1 MQATASESQNTEM
14 VQQQVSTEEW
24 QQRIDLAAAYR
35 LVASYGWDDLIYT
48 HISARV
54 PGTEDEFL
62 INPFGLMFDEVTASS
77 LVKINGK
84 GDKVVPS
91 PFPVNPA
98 GFTIHSAVHQV
109 RHDADCVIHL
119 HTVPGTAVSTDPRGL
134 LPLNQTALLVRDDIA
149 YHDFEGVAVDLD
161 ERPRLQHDLGGKN
174 IMLLRNH
181 GTLALGATIAEAFM
195 RIYFIERACAMQVA
209 TLSSSG
215 GEFYPTEESVQ
226 DKVAEQG
233 RDEEIAR
240 QGANLLAWPALLRRL
255 DRLDPSYKN

>member
-1 MQATASESQNTEM
+1 
-14 VQQQVSTEEW
+14 
-24 QQRIDLAAAYR
+24 
-35 LVASYGWDDLIYT
+35 
-48 HISARV
+48 
-54 PGTEDEFL
+54 
-62 INPFGLMFDEVTASS
+62 
-77 LVKINGK
+77 
-84 GDKVVPS
+84 
-91 PFPVNPA
+91 
-98 GFTIHSAVHQV
+98 
-109 RHDADCVIHL
+109 
-119 HTVPGTAVSTDPRGL
+119 VSTDPRGL

-161 ERPRLQHDLGGKN
+161 ERPRLQDDLGGKN

-233 RDEEIAR
+233 REEEIAR

>member
-1 MQATASESQNTEM
+1 MQTNTSATSNTNSI
-14 VQQQVSTEEW
+14 QDQVSPEEW
-24 QQRIDLAAAYR
+24 QQRVNLAAAYR
-35 LVASYGWDDLIYT
+35 LIASYGWDDLIYT

-54 PGTEDEFL
+54 PGTEDQFL

-77 LVKINGK
+77 LVKINAAGEIVAPT
-84 GDKVVPS
+84 DYM
-91 PFPVNPA
+91 VNPA

-119 HTVPGTAVSTDPRGL
+119 HTIAGTAVATDPRGL

-161 ERPRLQHDLGGKN
+161 ERPRLQRDLGDKN

-181 GTLALGATIAEAFM
+181 GTLALGGTVAEAFM
-195 RIYFIERACAMQVA
+195 RIYFIERACEMQVA

-233 RDEEIAR
+233 RDDNIAKH
-240 QGANLLAWPALLRRL
+240 GANLLAWPALIRRL
-255 DRLDPSYKN
+255 DRLDPSYKL

>member
-1 MQATASESQNTEM
+1 MQATASDSQNTEI

-119 HTVPGTAVSTDPRGL
+119 HTLPGTAVSTDPRGL

-161 ERPRLQHDLGGKN
+161 
-174 IMLLRNH
+174 
-181 GTLALGATIAEAFM
+181 
-195 RIYFIERACAMQVA
+195 
-209 TLSSSG
+209 
-215 GEFYPTEESVQ
+215 
-226 DKVAEQG
+226 
-233 RDEEIAR
+233 
-240 QGANLLAWPALLRRL
+240 
-255 DRLDPSYKN
+255 

>member
-1 MQATASESQNTEM
+1 MKQSEDALKNTLK
-14 VQQQVSTEEW
+14 QSVSEEEW
-24 QQRIDLAAAYR
+24 ATRVDLAAAYR
-35 LVASYGWDDLIYT
+35 LVASYGWDDMIYT

-77 LVKINGK
+77 LVKINGQ
-84 GDKVVPS
+84 GEKVMETPY
-91 PFPVNPA
+91 PVNPA

-109 RHDADCVIHL
+109 RHDAACVFHL
-119 HTVPGTAVSTDPRGL
+119 HTIPGTAVATDPKGL
-134 LPLNQTALLVRDDIA
+134 LPLNQTALLIRDDIA

-161 ERPRLQHDLGGKN
+161 ERPRLQDDLGDKN

-181 GTLALGATIAEAFM
+181 GTLAVGATVAEAFM

-215 GEFYPTEESVQ
+215 GEFYPTAESVQ
-226 DKVAEQG
+226 EKVAAQG
-233 RDEEIAR
+233 RNEEIAR
-240 QGANLLAWPALLRRL
+240 QSANLLAWPALRRRL
-255 DRLDPSYKN
+255 DRLDPSYQN

>member
-1 MQATASESQNTEM
+1 MYFDFRKNDVLFYLYS
-14 VQQQVSTEEW
+14 
-24 QQRIDLAAAYR
+24 
-35 LVASYGWDDLIYT
+35 
-48 HISARV
+48 V

-62 INPFGLMFDEVTASS
+62 INPFGLMFEEVTASS
-77 LVKINGK
+77 LVKINGN
-84 GDKVVPS
+84 GEKVVPS

-109 RHDADCVIHL
+109 RHDAGCVFHL
-119 HTVPGTAVSTDPRGL
+119 HTIHGTAVSTDPRGL

-161 ERPRLQHDLGGKN
+161 ERPRLQDDLGDKN

-181 GTLALGATIAEAFM
+181 GTLSLGETIAEAYM
-195 RIYFIERACAMQVA
+195 RIYFIERACSMQVA
-209 TLSSSG
+209 TLSSTG
-215 GEFYPTEESVQ
+215 GEFYPTDEAVQ

-233 RDEEIAR
+233 RDEEMAK
-240 QGANLLAWPALLRRL
+240 QAANLLAWPALRRRL